1 MTLGASFDAAI
12 DAACHGESWAWC
24 ALFGEFVE
32 DLTRYVKASG
42 AVHPEPMVAQAF
54 ASTVSLIHLFDGTEG
69 DFKMWLR
76 QVARGAVR
84 AMWEDGG
91 APAFES
97 RGNDAVAASYLGGTR
112 EQVMSPEDLSRIEL
126 LVQQLAIVPFHPAFP
141 ANPLAQAAG
150 RETSV
155 HEGVLVTAKHDPF
168 NLL

>member
-42 AVHPEPMVAQAF
+42 AVHPEPMVAHAF
-54 ASTVSLIHLFDGTEG
+54 ASTVSLIHLFNGTEN

-76 QVARGAVR
+76 HVARGAVR

-91 APAFES
+91 APVFDARS
-97 RGNDAVAASYLGGTR
+97 DDAVAASYLGGTR
-112 EQVMSPEDLSRIEL
+112 ERVMSPDDLSRIEL

-141 ANPLAQAAG
+141 ASPLAQAAG
-150 RETSV
+150 KESSV
-155 HEGVLVTAKHDPF
+155 HEGVLVTARHDPL